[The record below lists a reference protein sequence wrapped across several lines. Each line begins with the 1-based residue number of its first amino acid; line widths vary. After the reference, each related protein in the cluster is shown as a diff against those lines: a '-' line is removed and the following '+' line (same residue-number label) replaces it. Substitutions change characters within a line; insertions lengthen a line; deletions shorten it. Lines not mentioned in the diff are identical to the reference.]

1 MTIYCKFV
9 KINKEDKLE
18 EIADIHLSEAF
29 LPIIGDS
36 VRLPTHTDGQLKVV
50 DRHFWIEEPDEKITI
65 YVQEVDSLHSRN
77 KTEKELT

>member
-1 MTIYCKFV
+1 MSIYCKFI

-18 EIADIHLSEAF
+18 PIADINLSEAF

-36 VRLPTHTDGQLKVV
+36 VRLPTHTNGQLEVV

-65 YVQEVDSLHSRN
+65 YVQEVDSLHS
-77 KTEKELT
+77 KEKEVEE